1 MKQISFMLQT
11 QSSTNL
17 RNRVNKLHL
26 PKTKPLLP
34 LFEIISN
41 AIHAIE
47 EKKEIEK
54 SLIGLISVKAIRN
67 GDELTL
73 KQVSD
78 IEQYPIN
85 SFVIIDNGIGL
96 NDENF
101 VSFQEFDSEKK
112 IDIGGKG
119 IGRLVCLK
127 AFRKLTVDSIY
138 LHGDKFRYRKFEY
151 KKSKEGFDQY
161 EDVESEKRVSGTK
174 ISLCEYENEYIKQ
187 TPNAIREIGRQII
200 THFQLYFIQ
209 AKQPEIIIKNQDE
222 IELNLTK
229 LFNDEFEKEILQKFF
244 WIDENKFTVF
254 ISKSFT
260 AKSHK
265 LHFCAHERTVREEGL
280 SKYISDFRNIIKN
293 SSEEGFYYQVFV
305 VGDFLNNNV
314 NEERTSF
321 NFSIE
326 DDNEEFDTQEMTLA
340 KIRKGTLQ
348 TIEEL
353 LSVILAQ
360 VRKEKLDIYL
370 PIIAKEF
377 PNYNVVV
384 NNNKEKVEKLPAGLN
399 KNELDIKLYE
409 IEAEWRTK
417 VKEDGLD
424 IVEKKKDVTSLEQY
438 KNLYGKFLLE
448 FNEIGQSDLA
458 RYVIHRRS
466 VIDLLDNLLG
476 WDDNQKFIDE
486 DTIHSLF
493 FPIRETGQTVVHEKQ
508 NLWLLDERL
517 TFNSLLASDK
527 LFKQVPSLNSD
538 SRERIDLIIKKDEVF
553 EKATLFSEN
562 KSPFESF
569 TIVEFKK
576 PGRNDYV
583 YGDPAKDPTFQVRR
597 YIRETIDGHT
607 KLKGRPIQAKN
618 NTPFYCYIVADITE
632 TLLYILSEESYMP
645 TADGKGYFKFYDTP
659 NYKAYVEVLPFE
671 KVINDAKQRN
681 RILFDKLN
689 LTL

>member
-1 MKQISFMLQT
+1 MLQT

-34 LFEIISN
+34 LFEIVSN
-41 AIHAIE
+41 SIHAID
-47 EKKEIEK
+47 EKKIIE
-54 SLIGLISVKAIRN
+54 SDLTGIISIRVIRN
-67 GDELTL
+67 GEESALI
-73 KQVSD
+73 QVTD

-85 SFVIIDNGIGL
+85 SFIVVDNGIGL

-101 VSFQEFDSEKK
+101 LSFQEFDSEKK
-112 IDIGGKG
+112 LEIGGKG

-127 AFRKLTVDSIY
+127 AFRKLTIDSIY
-138 LHGDKFRYRKFEY
+138 FEKNEFRYRKFEY
-151 KKSKEGFDQY
+151 KKSKDGFDNYSDQ
-161 EDVESEKRVSGTK
+161 ESDKTVSGTK
-174 ISLCEYENEYIKQ
+174 ISLCEYENDFQKHI
-187 TPNAIREIGRQII
+187 PNSIREIARQII
-200 THFQLYFIQ
+200 AHFQLYYIQ
-209 AKQPEIIIKNQDE
+209 GKQPDITIENQDRAT
-222 IELNLTK
+222 LSLTK
-229 LFNDEFEKEILQKFF
+229 VFNQEFEKEILQQEF
-244 WIDENKFTVF
+244 IIEGNKFIIY

-265 LHFCAHERTVREEGL
+265 LHFCAHERSVKEEGL
-280 SKYISDFRNIIKN
+280 SKYISDFKN
-293 SSEEGFYYQVFV
+293 VFSNTFSEAFYLQAFV
-305 VGDFLNNNV
+305 VGEFLNKNV

-326 DDNEEFDTQEMTLA
+326 DDSEEFDTNEISLA
-340 KIRKGTLQ
+340 KIRRGALNSIEDLLQ
-348 TIEEL
+348 GL
-353 LSVILAQ
+353 LSQ
-360 VRKEKLDIYL
+360 VRKEKLDVYL

-377 PNYNVVV
+377 PNYNSVV
-384 NNNKEKVEKLPAGLN
+384 NFNREKVEKLPSGLN

-409 IEAEWRTK
+409 IEAEWRK
-417 VKEDGLD
+417 RVKEDGLD
-424 IVEKKKDVTSLEQY
+424 ILEKKKDVTTLEQY
-438 KNLYGKFLLE
+438 KELYDKFLNE

-476 WDDNQKFIDE
+476 WDDEKKFIDE

-493 FPIRETGQTVVHEKQ
+493 FPIRETGQTVASEKQ

-527 LFKQVPSLNSD
+527 LFKQVIPLNSD
-538 SRERIDLIIKKDEVF
+538 SRDRMDLIIKKEEVF
-553 EKATLFSEN
+553 EKATLFSES
-562 KSPFESF
+562 KTPFESF

-583 YGDPAKDPTFQVRR
+583 YGDPSRDPTFQVRK
-597 YIRETIDGHT
+597 YIRETIDGNT
-607 KLKGRPIQAKN
+607 KIKGRPIEAKN
-618 NTPFYCYIVADITE
+618 NTPFYCYIIADITE
-632 TLLYILSEESYMP
+632 SLKYILSEESYTP
-645 TADGKGYFKFYDTP
+645 TADGLGYFKFYDTAL
-659 NYKAYVEVLPFE
+659 YKAYIEVLPFN

>member
-1 MKQISFMLQT
+1 MLQT

-34 LFEIISN
+34 LFEIVSN
-41 AIHAIE
+41 SIHAID
-47 EKKEIEK
+47 EKK
-54 SLIGLISVKAIRN
+54 LIDYTLTGLISIKAIRN
-67 GDELTL
+67 GEEAALM
-73 KQVSD
+73 QVSD

-85 SFVIIDNGIGL
+85 SFIIVDNGIGL
-96 NDENF
+96 NDDNF

-112 IDIGGKG
+112 LDIGGKG

-127 AFRKLTVDSIY
+127 AFKKLIIDSIY
-138 LHGDKFRYRKFEY
+138 IEKDEFRYRKFEY
-151 KKSKEGFDQY
+151 KKSKDGFDNY
-161 EDVESEKRVSGTK
+161 ADVKSDKSVSGTK
-174 ISLCEYENEYIKQ
+174 ITLCEYENEFQKQ
-187 TPNAIREIGRQII
+187 TPNSSREIARQII
-200 THFQLYFIQ
+200 THFQLYYIQ
-209 AKQPEIIIKNQDE
+209 GKQPEIIIKNQDNAE
-222 IELNLTK
+222 INLTK
-229 LFNDEFEKEILQKFF
+229 LFNQEFEKEILQKDFY
-244 WIDENKFTVF
+244 IEGNKFSVY

-280 SKYISDFRNIIKN
+280 SKYISDFKNVIKN
-293 SSEEGFYYQVFV
+293 ALEEGFYFQVFV
-305 VGDFLNNNV
+305 VGEFLNKNV

-321 NFSIE
+321 NFLIE
-326 DDNEEFDTQEMTLA
+326 DDSEEFDTQEVSLA
-340 KIRKGTLQ
+340 KIRKGALQ
-348 TIEEL
+348 VIEEL
-353 LSVILAQ
+353 LSVLLSK
-360 VRKEKLDIYL
+360 VRKEKLDVYL

-377 PNYNVVV
+377 PNYNTVV
-384 NNNKEKVEKLPAGLN
+384 NHNREKVEKLPAGLN

-409 IEAEWRTK
+409 IESEWRKK

-424 IVEKKKDVTSLEQY
+424 IIEKKKDVTSLEQY
-438 KNLYGKFLLE
+438 KALYEKFLLE

-476 WDDNQKFIDE
+476 WDDDKKFIDE

-493 FPIRETGQTVVHEKQ
+493 FPIRETGQTVVSEKQ

-527 LFKQVPSLNSD
+527 LFKQVSSLNSD
-538 SRERIDLIIKKDEVF
+538 SRERVDLIIKKEEVF
-553 EKATLFSEN
+553 DKATLFSES
-562 KSPFESF
+562 KTPFESF

-597 YIRETIDGHT
+597 YIRETIDGNT
-607 KLKGRPIQAKN
+607 KIKGRPIEAKN

-632 TLLYILSEESYMP
+632 TLLYILSEESYTP
-645 TADGKGYFKFYDTP
+645 TADGMGYFKFYDTAH
-659 NYKAYVEVLPFE
+659 YKAYIEVLPFT

>member
-1 MKQISFMLQT
+1 MLQT

-34 LFEIISN
+34 LFEIVSN

-47 EKKEIEK
+47 EKRVIDT
-54 SLIGLISVKAIRN
+54 SLVGLISIKTIRN
-67 GDELTL
+67 GEELAL

-78 IEQYPIN
+78 IEVYPIN
-85 SFVIIDNGIGL
+85 SFIVIDNGIGL
-96 NDENF
+96 NNENF

-112 IDIGGKG
+112 LDIGGKG

-127 AFRKLTVDSIY
+127 AFRKLSIDSIY
-138 LHGDKFRYRKFEY
+138 SENKQFRYRKFEY
-151 KKSKEGFDQY
+151 KKSKDGFDNY
-161 EDVESEKRVSGTK
+161 EDVPSDKKISGTMV
-174 ISLCEYENEYIKQ
+174 SLCEYENEFKKL
-187 TPNAIREIGRQII
+187 TPASIREIGRQII

-209 AKQPEIIIKNQDE
+209 NKQPEIIIKNQDDAE
-222 IELNLTK
+222 VNLTN
-229 LFNDEFEKEILQKFF
+229 LFNVEFENEILQKDFN
-244 WIDENKFTVF
+244 IEGNIFTLY

-265 LHFCAHERTVREEGL
+265 LHFCAHERSVRDEGL
-280 SKYISDFRNIIKN
+280 SKYISDFKNVIKN
-293 SSEEGFYYQVFV
+293 ALEEGFYFQVFV
-305 VGDFLNNNV
+305 VGEFLNKNV

-326 DDNEEFDTQEMTLA
+326 DDGDEFETQEVTLA
-340 KIRKGTLQ
+340 KIRKGALQ

-353 LSVILAQ
+353 LDVLLTQ
-360 VRKEKLDIYL
+360 VRKDKLDIYL

-377 PNYNVVV
+377 PNYNAVV
-384 NNNKEKVEKLPAGLN
+384 NHNKEKVEKLPAGLN

-409 IEAEWRTK
+409 IEAEWRKK

-424 IVEKKKDVTSLEQY
+424 ILEKKKDVTSLEKY
-438 KNLYGKFLLE
+438 KELYEKFLLE

-476 WDDNQKFIDE
+476 WDDDKKFIDE

-493 FPIRETGQTVVHEKQ
+493 FPIRETGQNVTSEKQ

-527 LFKQVPSLNSD
+527 LFKQVKSLNSD
-538 SRERIDLIIKKDEVF
+538 SRERVDLIIKKEEVF
-553 EKATLFSEN
+553 EKATLFSESKN
-562 KSPFESF
+562 PFESF

-583 YGDPAKDPTFQVRR
+583 YGDAAKDPTFQVRR

-607 KLKGRPIQAKN
+607 KIKGRPIEARN

-632 TLLYILSEESYMP
+632 SLMYILSEESFIP
-645 TADGKGYFKFYDTP
+645 TADGKGYFKFYDTL
-659 NYKAYVEVLPFE
+659 NYKAYIEVLPFN
-671 KVINDAKQRN
+671 KVIEDAKQRN

-689 LTL
+689 LTV

>member
-1 MKQISFMLQT
+1 MLQT

-34 LFEIISN
+34 LFEIVSN

-47 EKKEIEK
+47 EKRVWDKN
-54 SLIGLISVKAIRN
+54 LVGLISIKAIRN
-67 GDELTL
+67 GEETTL
-73 KQVSD
+73 KKLPD
-78 IEQYPIN
+78 IEVYPIN
-85 SFVIIDNGIGL
+85 SFIVIDNGIGL
-96 NDENF
+96 NNENF

-112 IDIGGKG
+112 LDIGGKG

-127 AFRKLTVDSIY
+127 AFRKLTIDSIY
-138 LHGDKFRYRKFEY
+138 SENNQFRYRKFEY
-151 KKSKEGFDQY
+151 KKSKDGFDKY
-161 EDVESEKRVSGTK
+161 EDVESDKKVSGTK
-174 ISLCEYENEYIKQ
+174 ISLCEYENEYTKQ
-187 TPNAIREIGRQII
+187 TPTSIKEIGRQII

-209 AKQPEIIIKNQDE
+209 GKQPEIIIKNQDDVE
-222 IELNLTK
+222 INLTK
-229 LFNDEFEKEILQKFF
+229 LFNQEFEKEILQKDFH
-244 WIDENKFTVF
+244 IEGNKFTVY

-280 SKYISDFRNIIKN
+280 SKYISDFKNAIKN
-293 SSEEGFYYQVFV
+293 AEENGFYFQVFV
-305 VGDFLNNNV
+305 VGEFLNKNV

-326 DDNEEFDTQEMTLA
+326 DESDELENQEVTLA
-340 KIRKGTLQ
+340 KIRKGSLL

-353 LSVILAQ
+353 LSVILTE

-377 PNYNVVV
+377 PNYNAVV

-409 IEAEWRTK
+409 IEAEWRKK

-424 IVEKKKDVTSLEQY
+424 IIEKKKDVTSLEKY
-438 KNLYGKFLLE
+438 KELYEKFLSE

-476 WDDNQKFIDE
+476 WDEEKKFIDE

-493 FPIRETGQTVVHEKQ
+493 FPIRETHQTVASEKQ

-527 LFKQVPSLNSD
+527 LFKQVAPLNSD
-538 SRERIDLIIKKDEVF
+538 SRDRIDLIIKKEEVF
-553 EKATLFSEN
+553 DKATLFSES
-562 KSPFESF
+562 KTPFESF

-576 PGRNDYV
+576 PNRNDYV

-607 KLKGRPIQAKN
+607 KIKGRSIEAKN

-632 TLLYILSEESYMP
+632 TLLYILSEESYIP
-645 TADGKGYFKFYDTP
+645 TADGKGYFKFYDTAH
-659 NYKAYVEVLPFE
+659 YKAYVEVLPFT